1 MTWEE
6 IWNGIV
12 DFFTVGGLAILRAI
26 GLWIVGYI
34 VVKIIMLIIKKIF
47 AKTKLEKVTQG
58 FFLSVIKFALYLIL
72 IIMVLGQLGVEIT
85 GLVAAIAAAGLAI
98 GLALQDSL
106 ANVASGVV
114 LLVNHPFKEG
124 DNVNIDGI
132 EGTVKDI
139 KILTT
144 TIITSDNKVITF
156 PNSTVANSPII
167 NFDNQKKRRIEL
179 NITVSYDTDVDLVK
193 KVITDVM
200 YSDGRVQL
208 EPAPFCAVKFFNADG
223 IGLFVNCWC
232 PSKDYWDVYYYL
244 MDNIFNE
251 FKRNNIKIPYKQVE
265 VRLRDDNV
273 SLPYREEKLQERVE
287 TEKVEDDKEDDSFV
301 GFFKKFDITH
311 RKHKKGK
318 KEKKEKKNK
327 KNKKEKNKIVLQEE
341 NVEVKSANNQTA
353 EEKTENNDEKK

>member
-1 MTWEE
+1 MTWQE

-12 DFFTVGGLAILRAI
+12 DFFTVGGLALLKAI
-26 GLWIVGYI
+26 GLWIIGYI
-34 VVKIIMLIIKKIF
+34 VVRIIMLILSKILS
-47 AKTKLEKVTQG
+47 KTKLEKVTQG

-72 IIMVLGQLGVEIT
+72 LIMVLGQLGVDIT
-85 GLVAAIAAAGLAI
+85 GLVAALAAAGLAI

-106 ANVASGVV
+106 SNVASGVV

-156 PNSTVANSPII
+156 PNSTVANNAII
-167 NFDNQKKRRIEL
+167 NYDHEKKRRIEL

-193 KVITDVM
+193 KVITDVVT
-200 YSDGRVQL
+200 SDGRVQL
-208 EPAPFCAVKFFNADG
+208 EPAPFCAVKFFNENG
-223 IGLFVNCWC
+223 IGLFVHCWC
-232 PSKDYWDVYYYL
+232 PSKDYWDVYYYI

-273 SLPYREEKLQERVE
+273 VLPYREAKLPERVE
-287 TEKVEDDKEDDSFV
+287 AEKVEDDKDEDSFV
-301 GFFKKFDITH
+301 GFFKKMDITH
-311 RKHKKGK
+311 KNHSKDKKAK
-318 KEKKEKKNK
+318 KEKKAK
-327 KNKKEKNKIVLQEE
+327 KNKKEKNKIILQDE
-341 NVEVKSANNQTA
+341 NAQAKTADSQVA
-353 EEKTENNDEKK
+353 EEKTENKDENK